1 MVKVFKVHKVLP
13 GHKEHLKGQPVVKD
27 SKVHKVLPGLKEHHK
42 EHLVDKE
49 YKGLKVKQ
57 ELLVCQ
63 LVLKERKER

>member
-1 MVKVFKVHKVLP
+1 
-13 GHKEHLKGQPVVKD
+13 VVKD

-49 YKGLKVKQ
+49 YKVRKVKQ

-63 LVLKERKER
+63 LVPRWSLKQWT